1 MRAPVYRNIEGRN
14 TFLGLAFPGEALAVL
29 SAFWLLLTTFPPR
42 YAVPLGIGIYAVV
55 RLAGRR
61 RAPKY
66 LQHWLVLAFRRRF
79 GAGRLSAAAR
89 APAPNFPFAPNDCR
103 DVPPRPGELRDV
115 PERTSGPSNGVNTRP
130 ARSASATPEEGEA

>member
-29 SAFWLLLTTFPPR
+29 SAFWLLLSTFPPR
-42 YAVPLGIGIYAVV
+42 YAVPLAIAIYAVV

-79 GAGRLSAAAR
+79 GAGRLSAIAR
-89 APAPNFPFAPNDCR
+89 APSPRFPFAPHECR
-103 DVPPRPGELRDV
+103 DVPPRPGAIADV
-115 PERTSGPSNGVNTRP
+115 PAGSIEPPPRAQAKTSAKRG
-130 ARSASATPEEGEA
+130 A

>member
-29 SAFWLLLTTFPPR
+29 SAFWLLLTTFQPR
-42 YAVPLGIGIYAVV
+42 VALPLGVAIYAAV

-66 LQHWLVLAFRRRF
+66 LQHWLIWHFRRRF
-79 GAGRLSAAAR
+79 GGGRLCAVAR
-89 APAPNFPFAPNDCR
+89 AVTPRFPFARYHCR
-103 DVPPRPGELRDV
+103 DVPAPTGSLSPR
-115 PERTSGPSNGVNTRP
+115 RP
-130 ARSASATPEEGEA
+130 TEGEG